1 MKILIYGL
9 HFKPDLIG
17 IGKYTGEMTDWL
29 FDHGHDIR
37 VITAPHYYPEW
48 KLKQRFLW
56 HKKEH
61 NPYLTWRC
69 PIYVPSQP
77 KGITRLL
84 HLLSFALSSIPIV
97 IKNISWK
104 PDFIVSIEPPFF
116 TTPFAIFFSK
126 ITKAKSILHV
136 QDLEIDAAYSLNIL
150 KKGFLYKIVKNIER
164 FILNRFNTIS
174 TISPMMKKQ
183 IVQKGIHKDKIYVL
197 PNWADTENIYP
208 TIDNKYLRNRLSI
221 KPKQK
226 IILYSGNIGEKQN
239 LPNLINVAEKIQAD
253 NCNYIFLIIG
263 DGAFKKRLVEDVKK
277 RNIFNIVLLP
287 LQPSR
292 DLGALLT
299 MADIHLVMQ
308 DKNISDYVLPSKLTN
323 ILSAGGVSII
333 SAKQGTQLSQL
344 VKKHEIG
351 YLVEPDS
358 ESELYAAIIY
368 LLVNKS
374 QHNAISTNARKYA
387 EKYLSKEKILS
398 DFENNVLINGVINK

>member
-29 FDHGHDIR
+29 SDHGHDIR

-56 HKKEH
+56 HKKGH

-77 KGITRLL
+77 TGFTRLL
-84 HLLSFALSSIPIV
+84 HLLSFAVSSVPIL

-104 PDFIVSIEPPFF
+104 PNFVISIEPPFF
-116 TTPFAIFFSK
+116 ITPLTLLFSK
-126 ITKAKSILHV
+126 LTKAKSILHI

-150 KKGFLYKIVKNIER
+150 KKGVLYNLIRNFEK
-164 FILNRFNTIS
+164 FILNKFDIIS
-174 TISPMMKKQ
+174 TISSMMKIELIK
-183 IVQKGIHKDKIYVL
+183 KGVDKDKVHIF
-197 PNWADTENIYP
+197 PNWAD
-208 TIDNKYLRNRLSI
+208 IDEITPKINNTYLKKQLSI
-221 KPKQK
+221 HPSKI

-239 LPNLINVAEKIQAD
+239 LENVINIAEKMQNND
-253 NCNYIFLIIG
+253 KYIFLMVG
-263 DGAFKKRLVEDVKK
+263 DGASKSRLLEDVKR
-277 RNIFNIVLLP
+277 RNITNIIFLP
-287 LQPSR
+287 LQPLK

-308 DKNISDYVLPSKLTN
+308 DKNIADYVLPSKFTS

-358 ESELYAAIIY
+358 ESELYSAINY

-387 EKYLSKEKILS
+387 NKYLSRDKILS
-398 DFENNVLINGVINK
+398 QFENNVLNN